1 MADLAAVPPV
11 QFPRLR
17 FRFAPGTQMLRLRW
31 NVPQAWRALQEG
43 TILEPPQR
51 LPAGIDCLVWR
62 REERVYFRTLPPN
75 EAALLKIYRAS
86 TDAQE
91 KQTVLRHLTI
101 IGGDAALEA
110 IDAALQGKA
119 P

>member
-1 MADLAAVPPV
+1 MIQGDETVL
-11 QFPRLR
+11 
-17 FRFAPGTQMLRLRW
+17 
-31 NVPQAWRALQEG
+31 LQ
-43 TILEPPQR
+43 
-51 LPAGIDCLVWR
+51 
-62 REERVYFRTLPPN
+62 
-75 EAALLKIYRAS
+75 IYRAS